1 MTQSVRSHTGPAALI
16 KLAQDVLNTE
26 IAGLAAVRNRLTA
39 RTPGK
44 APLVLALGLLAAC
57 TGRVVVTGIGK
68 SGLVGRKLA
77 ATFSSTGTPAF
88 FLHPV
93 EGAHGDLGSLRKD
106 DVIIAISNSG
116 ETAELNAILPA
127 LKSLGTSLI
136 AMTGREDSTL
146 GRLADVTL
154 HSGVPREACPHG
166 LAPTA
171 STTAVLA
178 LGDALAVCLMQLK
191 SFTEKDFLRYHPGGS
206 LGQRL
211 KLNVSEVMR
220 TEGLPQLSE
229 TSLLSEALRQLDQ
242 GKLGAVLLLDNEHR
256 ISGIL
261 TDGDVRRAVCRG
273 TLNPEAPVSTVMTP
287 SPRCGTQSDTVAT
300 LLELMESK
308 AITVLPI
315 ADEER
320 RLLGMV
326 HMHDLLGQG
335 SVAFSQ
341 PCCPQWL
348 LFSRKTV
355 FPQRIPRTPLV
366 AFDADRLSGGS
377 GLRKG
382 NPSLFSCWMRHVR
395 SA

>member
-1 MTQSVRSHTGPAALI
+1 MTQSVPSHTGPAALI

-26 IAGLAAVRNRLTA
+26 IAGLAAVRDRLNA
-39 RTPGK
+39 RTPEK

-242 GKLGAVLLLDNEHR
+242 G
-256 ISGIL
+256 IL

-341 PCCPQWL
+341 
-348 LFSRKTV
+348 
-355 FPQRIPRTPLV
+355 
-366 AFDADRLSGGS
+366 
-377 GLRKG
+377 
-382 NPSLFSCWMRHVR
+382 H
-395 SA
+395 

>member
-1 MTQSVRSHTGPAALI
+1 MTQSVRSHTGPTALI

-26 IAGLAAVRNRLTA
+26 IAGLAAVGDQLNAGRR
-39 RTPGK
+39 K
-44 APLVLALGLLAAC
+44 SPLVLALGLLAAC

-341 PCCPQWL
+341 
-348 LFSRKTV
+348 
-355 FPQRIPRTPLV
+355 
-366 AFDADRLSGGS
+366 
-377 GLRKG
+377 
-382 NPSLFSCWMRHVR
+382 H
-395 SA
+395 

>member
-16 KLAQDVLNTE
+16 KLAQDVLN
-26 IAGLAAVRNRLTA
+26 IRNRRA
-39 RTPGK
+39 RRRAGPAQRPDAGK
-44 APLVLALGLLAAC
+44 SPLVLALGLLAAC

-242 GKLGAVLLLDNEHR
+242 GKLGAVLLLDGEHR
-256 ISGIL
+256 ISGHP
-261 TDGDVRRAVCRG
+261 DRRRRQAG
-273 TLNPEAPVSTVMTP
+273 P
-287 SPRCGTQSDTVAT
+287 SAAGRS
-300 LLELMESK
+300 
-308 AITVLPI
+308 
-315 ADEER
+315 
-320 RLLGMV
+320 
-326 HMHDLLGQG
+326 
-335 SVAFSQ
+335 
-341 PCCPQWL
+341 
-348 LFSRKTV
+348 
-355 FPQRIPRTPLV
+355 IPRPRSV
-366 AFDADRLSGGS
+366 LS
-377 GLRKG
+377 
-382 NPSLFSCWMRHVR
+382 
-395 SA
+395 

>member
-1 MTQSVRSHTGPAALI
+1 MTQSVPSHTGPAALI

-26 IAGLAAVRNRLTA
+26 IAGLAAVRDRLNA
-39 RTPGK
+39 RTPEK

-166 LAPTA
+166 LA
-171 STTAVLA
+171 

-242 GKLGAVLLLDNEHR
+242 GKLGAVLLLDGEHR

-341 PCCPQWL
+341 
-348 LFSRKTV
+348 
-355 FPQRIPRTPLV
+355 
-366 AFDADRLSGGS
+366 
-377 GLRKG
+377 
-382 NPSLFSCWMRHVR
+382 H
-395 SA
+395 

>member
-1 MTQSVRSHTGPAALI
+1 MSISTMPSTTPAALI
-16 KLAQDVLNTE
+16 KLAQDVLTIE
-26 IAGLAAVRNRLTA
+26 KAGLDAVRDRLETA
-39 RTPGK
+39 SPEQS
-44 APLVLALGLLAAC
+44 PLVRALALLAAC
-57 TGRVVVTGIGK
+57 PGRVVVTGIGK

-88 FLHPV
+88 FMHPV

-116 ETAELNAILPA
+116 ETVELNAILPA
-127 LKSLGTSLI
+127 LKSLGANLI

-146 GRLADVTL
+146 GQLADVTL
-154 HSGVPREACPHG
+154 NAGVPREACPHG

-178 LGDALAVCLMQLK
+178 LGDALAVCLMQVK

-211 KLNVSEVMR
+211 RLNVSEVMR
-220 TEGLPQLSE
+220 TEGLPLLPS
-229 TSLLSEALRQLDQ
+229 TSLQSEALRQLDE
-242 GKLGAVLLLDNEHR
+242 GKLGAVLLLDEDGTV
-256 ISGIL
+256 SGIL

-273 TLNPEAPVSTVMTP
+273 TLHPEDPVSAVMTRA
-287 SPRCGTQSDTVAT
+287 PRCGSRHDTVAT
-300 LLELMESK
+300 LLELMETK

-315 ADEER
+315 VDEER
-320 RLLGMV
+320 HLLGMV

-341 PCCPQWL
+341 
-348 LFSRKTV
+348 
-355 FPQRIPRTPLV
+355 
-366 AFDADRLSGGS
+366 
-377 GLRKG
+377 
-382 NPSLFSCWMRHVR
+382 H
-395 SA
+395 

>member
-1 MTQSVRSHTGPAALI
+1 MR
-16 KLAQDVLNTE
+16 DRLN
-26 IAGLAAVRNRLTA
+26 A
-39 RTPGK
+39 RTPEK

-106 DVIIAISNSG
+106 DVIIAILGSG
-116 ETAELNAILPA
+116 AILPA

-242 GKLGAVLLLDNEHR
+242 GKLGAVLLLDGEHR

-341 PCCPQWL
+341 
-348 LFSRKTV
+348 
-355 FPQRIPRTPLV
+355 
-366 AFDADRLSGGS
+366 
-377 GLRKG
+377 
-382 NPSLFSCWMRHVR
+382 H
-395 SA
+395 

>member
-1 MTQSVRSHTGPAALI
+1 MIQSVRSHTGPAALI

-26 IAGLAAVRNRLTA
+26 IAGLAAVRDRLNA
-39 RTPGK
+39 RTPEK

-229 TSLLSEALRQLDQ
+229 TSLLSEALRQLDP
-242 GKLGAVLLLDNEHR
+242 GYC
-256 ISGIL
+256 S
-261 TDGDVRRAVCRG
+261 
-273 TLNPEAPVSTVMTP
+273 
-287 SPRCGTQSDTVAT
+287 
-300 LLELMESK
+300 
-308 AITVLPI
+308 ITNT
-315 ADEER
+315 
-320 RLLGMV
+320 
-326 HMHDLLGQG
+326 G
-335 SVAFSQ
+335 SAAS
-341 PCCPQWL
+341 
-348 LFSRKTV
+348 
-355 FPQRIPRTPLV
+355 
-366 AFDADRLSGGS
+366 
-377 GLRKG
+377 
-382 NPSLFSCWMRHVR
+382 
-395 SA
+395 

>member
-1 MTQSVRSHTGPAALI
+1 MTATPASDTGPAAL
-16 KLAQDVLNTE
+16 LALARDVLNTE
-26 IAGLAAVRNRLTA
+26 IAGLEAVRDRFPSDA
-39 RTPGK
+39 PGD
-44 APLVLALGLLAAC
+44 APLVRALGLLAAC

-116 ETAELNAILPA
+116 ETVELNAILPA
-127 LKSLGTSLI
+127 LKSLGASLI

-154 HSGVPREACPHG
+154 NAGVPREACPHG

-211 KLNVSEVMR
+211 RLNVSEVMR
-220 TEGLPQLSE
+220 TEGLPLLPE
-229 TSLLSEALRQLDQ
+229 TSLQAEALRELDQ
-242 GKLGAVLLLDNEHR
+242 GKLGAVLLLDAER
-256 ISGIL
+256 RVSGIL

-273 TLNPEAPVSTVMTP
+273 ALRPDGPVKAVMTVC
-287 SPRCGTQSDTVAT
+287 PRCGSRSDTVAT

-308 AITVLPI
+308 SITVLPI
-315 ADEER
+315 VDEER
-320 RLLGMV
+320 HLLGMV

-341 PCCPQWL
+341 HQE
-348 LFSRKTV
+348 
-355 FPQRIPRTPLV
+355 
-366 AFDADRLSGGS
+366 
-377 GLRKG
+377 
-382 NPSLFSCWMRHVR
+382 
-395 SA
+395 

>member
-1 MTQSVRSHTGPAALI
+1 MPLQGRFPMIQSVRSHTGPAALI

-26 IAGLAAVRNRLTA
+26 IAGLAAVRDRLNA
-39 RTPGK
+39 RTPEK

-229 TSLLSEALRQLDQ
+229 
-242 GKLGAVLLLDNEHR
+242 
-256 ISGIL
+256 
-261 TDGDVRRAVCRG
+261 
-273 TLNPEAPVSTVMTP
+273 APVSTVMTP

-341 PCCPQWL
+341 
-348 LFSRKTV
+348 
-355 FPQRIPRTPLV
+355 
-366 AFDADRLSGGS
+366 
-377 GLRKG
+377 
-382 NPSLFSCWMRHVR
+382 H
-395 SA
+395 